1 MKKYLLAIVIVVITL
16 NLSAQT
22 LSPLKV
28 EGRYV
33 KTLDDQQIQIK
44 AVNINDYMEHSYNR
58 WGETILNQS
67 FSTVLSWLHTAD
79 DYVRIK
85 AMGFNAVRLNICP
98 SHFDSIP
105 NLQRIKDHIQWARQN
120 NLYIIIG
127 YFAPRGSV
135 PLNGYYDESAFWV
148 TANTSYRDQFKNDW
162 KRLMDTCKARGYR
175 NVLYNILNEPQINFD
190 SAYGRKINLYDTLLL
205 ELLAY
210 KNFKSDSNLVVIDGP
225 AYAQPDLRGYNYLNS
240 VLGSTYNNQI
250 IYDFHYYMFDLVW
263 RRSLWTT
270 SFYPYHDRNDYRQPY
285 SAGIGYD
292 TITLKMNLNDNLIDS
307 VRIIKLMS
315 LHQCGKY
322 ILKYFEIKNELDSN
336 IILSLDMTGKV
347 IQGTDSNKY
356 ILNNGKTWKVNYGGP
371 YWTASQS
378 SIFMTAGN
386 SAMVFSNTVKQDT
399 STLDIDWRSAYSEIR
414 YDRLW
419 PPDPTPIHI
428 PINTPLAIKLVM
440 DGDTLNDNG
449 SFQLNFLKDSTG
461 PYTNVNQ
468 KLIKNFRYVNY
479 TTNEKDTMLT
489 SHTDRVNAVFR
500 TVKDMSVRFAKPFL
514 LGEFAIPIQ
523 QRVSQNFSYFRDIYN
538 NLKSPNDSSIGWCYH
553 AYREPH
559 ENWRYNSDNWIT
571 VSLFSGR
578 NMTNATVN
586 NIINGTQNGQT
597 SFVLESGDSNKYYI
611 NKLLI
616 DTLTR
621 LMGGTFTYIEP
632 INNIEPVKYSLEQ
645 NYPNPFN
652 PKTNIRFGIPAT
664 LNKEKQITTIIVYD
678 VLGREITVLVNDYL
692 QPGNYEV
699 FFEGSNFATGIYFY
713 TLKSGNFIESKKM
726 ILIK

>member
-1 MKKYLLAIVIVVITL
+1 MKKYFLTILMVVISL

-28 EGRYV
+28 DGRYV
-33 KTLDDQQIQIK
+33 KTLSGQQIQIK
-44 AVNINDYMEHSYNR
+44 AININDYMEHSYNA
-58 WGETILNQS
+58 WGLTILNQS
-67 FSTVLSWLHTAD
+67 FSTVLSWLITAD

-105 NLQRIKDHIQWARQN
+105 NLQRIKDHIQWAKQN

-148 TANTSYRDQFKNDW
+148 AANTSYRDQFKNDW

-190 SAYGRKINLYDTLLL
+190 SDYGRKMNLYSNILS
-205 ELLAY
+205 ELLSY
-210 KNFKSDSNLVVIDGP
+210 KNSKSDSNLIVIDGP
-225 AYAQPDLRGYNYLNS
+225 AYAQPDLRGYNALNS
-240 VLGSTYNNQI
+240 ILGSTFNNQI
-250 IYDFHYYMFDLVW
+250 IYDFHYYMFDFVW
-263 RRSLWTT
+263 RRSLWTDT
-270 SFYPYHDRNDYRQPY
+270 YYPYHNRYDYIQPY

-292 TITLKMNLNDNLIDS
+292 TITLNMNLNDNLIDS

-322 ILKYFEIKNELDSN
+322 ILKYFEIKNQLNSN

-414 YDRLW
+414 YDRRW
-419 PPDPTPIHI
+419 PLDPTPIHI
-428 PINTPLAIKLVM
+428 PINTPLVIKLVM

-449 SFQLNFLKDSTG
+449 SFQLIFLKDDTG

-468 KLIKNFRYVNY
+468 KLIENFRYVNY

-500 TVKDMSVRFAKPFL
+500 TVKDMSVRFGKPFF

-538 NLKSPNDSSIGWCYH
+538 NLKSPSDSSIGWCYH

-559 ENWRYNSDNWIT
+559 ENWKYNSDNWIT

-578 NMTNATVN
+578 NLINATVN
-586 NIINGTQNGQT
+586 NIISGTQNGQT
-597 SFVLESGDSNKYYI
+597 SFVLESGLVNKYYI
-611 NKLLI
+611 NKSLI

-621 LMGGTFTYIEP
+621 LMNGTFSNIER

-652 PKTNIRFGIPAT
+652 PKTKIRFGIPT
-664 LNKEKQITTIIVYD
+664 SNKNGKNITSLKIVD
-678 VLGREITVLVNDYL
+678 ILGRELAVLVDDYL
-692 QPGNYEV
+692 EPGNYEV
-699 FFEGSNFATGIYFY
+699 LFD
-713 TLKSGNFIESKKM
+713 
-726 ILIK
+726 